1 MKAHQKH
8 SASSA
13 RHSARQEEVSAVV
26 RWVRPILI
34 GAVAGIVCCLLLLLL
49 CSAVMAAQDIPQMA
63 VTPMAVVAAAIGAF
77 VGGFIA
83 ARAAGARGIVYGAA
97 CGAVLY
103 LLVMIAGFAV
113 LKDIRGVYALVKLA
127 VMVGC
132 GAVGGIVGVN
142 FRKR

>member
-1 MKAHQKH
+1 MKANQKH
-8 SASSA
+8 SA
-13 RHSARQEEVSAVV
+13 RHPARQEEASLAA
-26 RWVRPILI
+26 RWVRPVLI
-34 GAVAGIVCCLLLLLL
+34 GAIAGILCCLLALLLG
-49 CSAVMAAQDIPQMA
+49 AAIMAAQDIPQMA
-63 VTPMAVVAAAIGAF
+63 VTPMAVIAAAFGAF
-77 VGGFIA
+77 AGGLIA
-83 ARAAGARGIVYGAA
+83 ARVAGERGILYGAL

-132 GAVGGIVGVN
+132 GAVGGIVGDN